1 MLEQSTTEKESVEGK
16 CDQCMV
22 KNRIC
27 RSPEGTAP
35 AFCSTKLY
43 PEAIEK
49 AATEYDKPDIHLFA
63 HNASVQEAECYI
75 DRTAMPA
82 YKFPVKPAGT
92 GNH

>member
-1 MLEQSTTEKESVEGK
+1 MEKSTTETEKVWEGK

-22 KNRIC
+22 KLRIC

-43 PEAIEK
+43 PDAIQK
-49 AATEYDKPDIHLFA
+49 AAAEYDKPDIHLFA

-75 DRTAMPA
+75 DRTAQPS
-82 YKFPVKPAGT
+82 Y
-92 GNH
+92 